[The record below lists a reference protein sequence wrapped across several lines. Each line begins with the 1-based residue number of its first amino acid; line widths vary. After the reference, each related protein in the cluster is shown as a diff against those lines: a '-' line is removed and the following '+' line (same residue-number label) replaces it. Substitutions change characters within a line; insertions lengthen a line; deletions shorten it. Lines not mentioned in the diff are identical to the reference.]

1 MYPAGSITKP
11 EPSEVALRGCASG
24 RSPCLPFLSKKS
36 LKNSSNGEPGGN
48 CGRPGTACSR
58 CLSGLTVCVVEIL
71 TTAGTSFSARSA
83 NPSGAGRAAQEV
95 AAGNA
100 STNAAAAATDERRNR
115 NVSIDTL
122 FDSSQQ
128 KPEIARIKLAWI
140 LAGILFPAAGATTA
154 QAPHH
159 ARLRE
164 MRPASQIPSRPRD
177 SQLRNSQTSATPI
190 AAASNPDARKTC
202 GGTCIARWAR
212 RFIPSGNSA

>member
-128 KPEIARIKLAWI
+128 KPEIARTKIGLDKSPAFRSRRLEQPPPRTPPRQI
-140 LAGILFPAAGATTA
+140 TGDAAGKPDPFAA
-154 QAPHH
+154 ARFSAPQHPDEHH
-159 ARLRE
+159 ADR
-164 MRPASQIPSRPRD
+164 
-177 SQLRNSQTSATPI
+177 
-190 AAASNPDARKTC
+190 
-202 GGTCIARWAR
+202 GGEQA
-212 RFIPSGNSA
+212 G